1 VHDVRDQQITIGFRI
16 AKKMDLTYI
25 SRNNSVSAAASGCSR
40 PPLHRLSVCSP
51 FFRKGFAM
59 EKKHQ
64 VFIVEDHQLFREG
77 LKSMLNKRE
86 DIEIV
91 GEAKDGLEAVRC
103 IRKARPELVL
113 LDLSMPKMGGI
124 SVMKEVKREL
134 PETRILALT
143 IHESDQYVLE
153 AFESGADGYCI
164 KDASRKELM
173 LAVDSL
179 LEGKT
184 YISPGISNQVMEGY
198 LTGRKKL
205 KENSRWDTVTQRERE
220 VLKLLAEGYTNKD
233 IAGFLHISVK
243 TVEKHRANLIGK
255 LDLHN
260 IAQLTAFAIENG
272 LVEMKK

>member
-1 VHDVRDQQITIGFRI
+1 MRTIF
-16 AKKMDLTYI
+16 L
-25 SRNNSVSAAASGCSR
+25 
-40 PPLHRLSVCSP
+40 
-51 FFRKGFAM
+51 KGFAM

-64 VFIVEDHQLFREG
+64 LFIVEDHQLFREG
-77 LKSMLNKRE
+77 LKAMLSKRE

-91 GEAKDGLEAVRC
+91 GEAEDGLEAVRR
-103 IRKARPELVL
+103 IRKATPELVL

-153 AFESGADGYCI
+153 AFEAGADGYCI

-173 LAVDSL
+173 LAIDSL

-184 YISPGISNQVMEGY
+184 YISPGISDQVMEGY
-198 LTGRKKL
+198 LSGRKTL

-233 IAGFLHISVK
+233 IGEFLHISVK
-243 TVEKHRANLIGK
+243 TVEKHRANLINK

>member
-1 VHDVRDQQITIGFRI
+1 
-16 AKKMDLTYI
+16 M
-25 SRNNSVSAAASGCSR
+25 
-40 PPLHRLSVCSP
+40 
-51 FFRKGFAM
+51 
-59 EKKHQ
+59 
-64 VFIVEDHQLFREG
+64 FREG
-77 LKSMLNKRE
+77 LKSMLDNRD
-86 DIEIV
+86 DIDIV
-91 GEAKDGLEAVRC
+91 GEAEDGLQAVRR
-103 IRKARPELVL
+103 IRRTTPDLVL

-124 SVMKEVKREL
+124 SVMKEVKRDL

-143 IHESDQYVLE
+143 IHESDQFVLE
-153 AFESGADGYCI
+153 AFEAGANGYCI

-184 YISPGISNQVMEGY
+184 YISPDISDQVMEGY

-220 VLKLLAEGYTNKD
+220 VLKLLAEGHTNKD
-233 IAGFLHISVK
+233 IGDFLHISVK

-260 IAQLTAFAIENG
+260 IAQLTAYAIENG
-272 LVEMKK
+272 LVETKK

>member
-1 VHDVRDQQITIGFRI
+1 
-16 AKKMDLTYI
+16 
-25 SRNNSVSAAASGCSR
+25 
-40 PPLHRLSVCSP
+40 
-51 FFRKGFAM
+51 M

-64 VFIVEDHQLFREG
+64 IFIVEDHQLFREG

-91 GEAKDGLEAVRC
+91 GEAEDGLEAVRR
-103 IRKARPELVL
+103 IRKAKPELVL

-184 YISPGISNQVMEGY
+184 YISPGISDQVMEGY

-233 IAGFLHISVK
+233 IADFLHISVK

>member
-1 VHDVRDQQITIGFRI
+1 
-16 AKKMDLTYI
+16 
-25 SRNNSVSAAASGCSR
+25 
-40 PPLHRLSVCSP
+40 
-51 FFRKGFAM
+51 M
-59 EKKHQ
+59 ERKHQ
-64 VFIVEDHQLFREG
+64 LFIVEDHQLFREG
-77 LKSMLNKRE
+77 LKAMLNKRE

-91 GEAKDGLEAVRC
+91 GEAEDGLEAVRR
-103 IRKARPELVL
+103 IRKAKPELVL

-153 AFESGADGYCI
+153 AFEAGADGYCI

-173 LAVDSL
+173 LAIDSL

-184 YISPGISNQVMEGY
+184 YISPGISDQVMEGY
-198 LTGRKKL
+198 LSGRKTL

-233 IAGFLHISVK
+233 IGEFLHISVK
-243 TVEKHRANLIGK
+243 TVEKHRANLINK